1 MNVHSYVAGLNQPEA
16 GGVTAVLKEPVPGR
30 EANIRGSLRE
40 HGSVVP
46 GHAVQEGVGGQS
58 RRGDLNHGN
67 HRQFVVQVGSRWYG
81 RLPVARDEGHLRSGP
96 WASIESRAPRI
107 AELGCAHACRQMRP
121 HT

>member
-30 EANIRGSLRE
+30 EGNVRGSLRE

-46 GHAVQEGVGGQS
+46 GYAVQEGVGGQS

-67 HRQFVVQVGSRWYG
+67 HRQFVVQVGLRWY
-81 RLPVARDEGHLRSGP
+81 RCRQVARDEGHLRWGP
-96 WASIESRAPRI
+96 WAAIDSRSAAHRRTTAAPI
-107 AELGCAHACRQMRP
+107 HVGG
-121 HT
+121 